1 MATRSHIG
9 KQLPDGSV
17 RFIYCHLDGYPE
29 HNGQILVEH
38 YKDESKVDQ
47 LLELGDLSM
56 LRPEIGEEQDFDRTE
71 THNNNWCLAYE
82 RDRKDSG
89 KKATLSYFDDFLEQ
103 TYNYLFKDGKWHC
116 YTDNG
121 YELLIQ

>member
-17 RFIYCHLDGYPE
+17 RFIYCHFDGYPE

-71 THNNNWCLAYE
+71 TH
-82 RDRKDSG
+82 
-89 KKATLSYFDDFLEQ
+89 KATLSYFDDFLEQ

-116 YTDNG
+116 YTDSG